1 MDIFEQVKKAV
12 CKVQPGVDES
22 KIVPSALLGNDL
34 DIDSLGMVELALALE
49 DSIGLYLP
57 DDELE
62 DIATIGDAVALIES
76 KLKNKDG

>member
-76 KLKNKDG
+76 KLKNKDV